1 MYQILSVTHMNMKSH
16 KMILF
21 QMLFQFSHHDHD
33 DDDDDDDDYYY
44 Y

>member
-1 MYQILSVTHMNMKSH
+1 MNMKSH

-21 QMLFQFSHHDHD
+21 QMLFEFSDHDDD

-44 Y
+44 YY